1 MATSLLQAAGIQPWS
16 QRQPGNSFGDAAAA
30 SSNPGTTQLS
40 PGAAPP
46 APAMPRSQQLESA
59 MTMGPPA
66 TRKDASIMQQQWRGV
81 QSAIANE
88 RYNSAGAQMAQEAR
102 DAAAQRQNRAAIRPL
117 YGPTTTGPSPGE
129 QALEQFDTANP
140 APPPPAL
147 PGYNYHTQGEMG
159 PPDLSRLPSSSDTAP
174 PPSAPA
180 PAPTPA
186 PASTGNVTR
195 VGNSYSGT
203 NVSGDISINGRP
215 AGGGLLAA
223 AGIPGYGPAPTPAP
237 ESRGPSLIARAF
249 PNGISAQNNQAAEN
263 LSANSQN
270 MTIGQM
276 ARYGM
281 LPPPNP
287 EYSGTIGQSSGVGNM
302 WSRSPE
308 QQRRDAEVQASS
320 IHRRTAA
327 LGANALRSLDN
338 QDLENVRGANA
349 FQQEIARI
357 RGANYRAGLQEAGAN
372 ARAGERSAIERE
384 RLAMDQT
391 TAGYAN
397 RASGQLEN
405 LRGVLANM
413 DSTPEQ
419 RQQASQAIMALQGR
433 QPQAEWGVQVTPT
446 TKNVDGSTSMGSIVK
461 WNKATGQTEIV
472 GQPSTPPPSDNH
484 IAWLKQNPNQAGN
497 FDQIYGAGAAK
508 RALGQG

>member
-30 SSNPGTTQLS
+30 ASNPGTTQLS

-102 DAAAQRQNRAAIRPL
+102 DAAFQRQNRAAIRPL
-117 YGPTTTGPSPGE
+117 YGPTTTGPSAGE

-140 APPPPAL
+140 APPPPA
-147 PGYNYHTQGEMG
+147 PVGYNYHTQGEMG

-223 AGIPGYGPAPTPAP
+223 AGIPGYGPAPTPAR
-237 ESRGPSLIARAF
+237 ESRGPSLIAHAF

-276 ARYGM
+276 ARFGM
-281 LPPPNP
+281 LPPPSP

-372 ARAGERSAIERE
+372 ARAGERSAIERD

-405 LRGVLANM
+405 LRGVLIDPNA
-413 DSTPEQ
+413 TAEQ
-419 RQQASQAIMALQGR
+419 RQQASQTILAMQGKER
-433 QPQAEWGVQVTPT
+433 QPRWKTSVVPGGV
-446 TKNVDGSTSMGSIVK
+446 DSMG
-461 WNKATGQTEIV
+461 NKLPGYGLLTDESTGDSRVIQPGQGSAPPEAAIAALRSDPKRAAEFDSKYGV
-472 GQPSTPPPSDNH
+472 GAS
-484 IAWLKQNPNQAGN
+484 A
-497 FDQIYGAGAAK
+497 
-508 RALGQG
+508 RALGG